1 MIDATLAVGGVK
13 NYRGM
18 KNAPRRG
25 KSARTQFSRG
35 YVAFLITMA
44 AVLSGCQNEL
54 FQDAETPYTA
64 PSKRLHE
71 VGTFNPIKESSE
83 TPETLQQVEKNLAAD
98 KLPKQEVN
106 PTRKL
111 SLAECRSAAL
121 ERNLD
126 LKVQLYVP

>member
-1 MIDATLAVGGVK
+1 MIDSVSHNTRKFQNFGVGFFV
-13 NYRGM
+13 
-18 KNAPRRG
+18 
-25 KSARTQFSRG
+25 
-35 YVAFLITMA
+35 VACA
-44 AVLSGCQNEL
+44 CGAVLSGCQNEL
-54 FQDAETPYTA
+54 FKDAETPYTA

-126 LKVQLYVP
+126 LKVQLYEPGIARARGPGRGKV

>member
-1 MIDATLAVGGVK
+1 MINLLRHKKLKVRNCGVGFVV
-13 NYRGM
+13 
-18 KNAPRRG
+18 
-25 KSARTQFSRG
+25 
-35 YVAFLITMA
+35 VAFA
-44 AVLSGCQNEL
+44 CVAVLSGCQNEL

-71 VGTFNPIKESSE
+71 VGTFNPIKESSQ
-83 TPETLQQVEKNLAAD
+83 TPETLQQVEKILAAD
-98 KLPKQEVN
+98 NLPKPENN

-126 LKVQLYVP
+126 LKVQLYLPALAGSSFPLKK